1 MSALRIGPGAL
12 VVVVGPSGAGKD
24 TLIARARSLCADD
37 PRIVFPRR
45 IVTRPPSAAEDHDC
59 ITPTAFAAAT
69 GQGAFAFWWEA
80 HGLKYALP
88 AAIDAEIARGKTIAC
103 NVSRGIIAALRPRYA
118 NLTVVLVTAPKDV
131 LLARLAARGREAGS
145 DVVERVS
152 RSAPLIADL
161 APDVV
166 IENVG
171 EINEGARRLSALLR
185 AAAGA

>member
-1 MSALRIGPGAL
+1 MTRTRTRSARLPVAIVP
-12 VVVVGPSGAGKD
+12 
-24 TLIARARSLCADD
+24 RS
-37 PRIVFPRR
+37 
-45 IVTRPPSAAEDHDC
+45 SS
-59 ITPTAFAAAT
+59 PTAAA
-69 GQGAFAFWWEA
+69 GADVTVA
-80 HGLKYALP
+80 
-88 AAIDAEIARGKTIAC
+88 IAC

-171 EINEGARRLSALLR
+171 EINEGTRRLSALLR